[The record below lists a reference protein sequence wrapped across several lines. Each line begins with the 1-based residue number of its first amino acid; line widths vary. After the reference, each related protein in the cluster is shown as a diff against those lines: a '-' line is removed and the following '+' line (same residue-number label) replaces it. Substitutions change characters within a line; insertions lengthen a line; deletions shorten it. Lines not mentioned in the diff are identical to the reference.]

1 MKGHKT
7 ERMII
12 RVSKADK
19 ASLEKFAAQHDVP
32 AAQIVR
38 EAVKLIVAGAAKS

>member
-1 MKGHKT
+1 MRGHKT

-12 RVSKADK
+12 RVSKAEK
-19 ASLEKFAAQHDVP
+19 ASLEKLAAQRDVP

-38 EAVKLIVAGAAKS
+38 EAVKQVVAGDSRP